1 MVRRGSHLIA
11 GLKVCR
17 RGRLEHPHCFYWLND
32 THHSLGWE
40 DRQGSSKASL
50 RGWAGPALSSHAPA
64 GTHTPVVKW
73 AECIPH
79 GEAARPG
86 QPGNPRIPLTP
97 AWKGTQE
104 GSFQTQ
110 GQGSAL
116 KFLRQ
121 SKRRVSLS
129 FTPSV
134 ILVHWWWGSDKEGP
148 PLLRSLGSQG
158 NCPSDFCPRG

>member
-1 MVRRGSHLIA
+1 MAISSYFLCCLLSHSLAFTLQGEQELTFGQA
-11 GLKVCR
+11 GLTLNSWAKGLQAR
-17 RGRLEHPHCFYWLND
+17 PFRTPHCFYWLND

-40 DRQGSSKASL
+40 DRQGSSEASL

-110 GQGSAL
+110 GQGPAL

-121 SKRRVSLS
+121 SKRRVSPS

-134 ILVHWWWGSDKEGP
+134 ILVHW
-148 PLLRSLGSQG
+148 
-158 NCPSDFCPRG
+158 